1 MEATQRTGDSAVAQ
15 KAADILCHGRFG
27 VGPLNK
33 AHVKNKNKE
42 KKGIVLAYFSNA
54 FSRVGGNAKYL

>member
-1 MEATQRTGDSAVAQ
+1 MEATQRTGDSAMVQ
-15 KAADILCHGRFG
+15 KAADILCHGRFR
-27 VGPLNK
+27 VGRLNK

-42 KKGIVLAYFSNA
+42 KKIVLAYFSNA